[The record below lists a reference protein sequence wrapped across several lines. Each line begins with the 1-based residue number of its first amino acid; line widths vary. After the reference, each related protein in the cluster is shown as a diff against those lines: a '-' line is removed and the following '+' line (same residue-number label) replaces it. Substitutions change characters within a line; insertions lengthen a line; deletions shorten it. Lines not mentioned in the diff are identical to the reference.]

1 MPKQIGDVISKL
13 VYRNKLKSNDRS
25 GKKHEIKLKATTTM
39 FMCDINKYPNRFHEI
54 DPISKSSFNP
64 VSAKTV
70 LEILTKLDSY
80 SDLFVEGGYEIGVI
94 TGYGKQA
101 EYLSA
106 EIENFNFKNLSLTK
120 NLTVATVDSFQ
131 GSEKDIIIYDIVR
144 SGKSEDDTG
153 LGFLEMPNRINVAL
167 TRVTRLLVV
176 VGDAEYVLN
185 VNPSFRWLNAHP
197 NEPLLLKEFVS
208 HLHESGFIYDNPNDI
223 FYG

>member
-1 MPKQIGDVISKL
+1 
-13 VYRNKLKSNDRS
+13 
-25 GKKHEIKLKATTTM
+25 
-39 FMCDINKYPNRFHEI
+39 
-54 DPISKSSFNP
+54 
-64 VSAKTV
+64 
-70 LEILTKLDSY
+70 
-80 SDLFVEGGYEIGVI
+80 
-94 TGYGKQA
+94 
-101 EYLSA
+101 
-106 EIENFNFKNLSLTK
+106 

-197 NEPLLLKEFVS
+197 NEPLLLKEFV
-208 HLHESGFIYDNPNDI
+208 
-223 FYG
+223 

>member
-1 MPKQIGDVISKL
+1 
-13 VYRNKLKSNDRS
+13 
-25 GKKHEIKLKATTTM
+25 
-39 FMCDINKYPNRFHEI
+39 I

-144 SGKSEDDTG
+144 
-153 LGFLEMPNRINVAL
+153 
-167 TRVTRLLVV
+167 
-176 VGDAEYVLN
+176 
-185 VNPSFRWLNAHP
+185 
-197 NEPLLLKEFVS
+197 
-208 HLHESGFIYDNPNDI
+208 
-223 FYG
+223 